1 MEKILLVLA
10 CLFAVLESFALWKH
24 IHRLEYVVKPAVMV
38 CLFTWLYLS
47 TGLQGAAL
55 WFGVGI
61 LFSLAGDVLFLF
73 IDRTF
78 IFGLISFLFAHI
90 AYIIGFRDEF
100 QAVSFMSVLM
110 AIILGISAIRV
121 MRRIVSAVREK
132 GQTRLIGPVI
142 LYSIII
148 TVMLYAAM
156 LTLSDPVW
164 KAGDSLLVAAGA
176 FLFYLS
182 DIILAWNKFVT
193 PIPNGRLWNIA
204 CYHVGQIMLIAGVV
218 AQFA

>member
-1 MEKILLVLA
+1 MELMLLVLA
-10 CLFAVLESFALWKH
+10 CLFALLESFALWKH
-24 IHRLEYVVKPAVMV
+24 IPRLEYVVKPAVMV
-38 CLFTWLYLS
+38 CLFIWLYLS
-47 TGLQGAAL
+47 TGMQGIAW

-61 LFSLAGDVLFLF
+61 LFSLAGDILLLF

-78 IFGLISFLFAHI
+78 VFGLVSFLLAHS
-90 AYIIGFRDEF
+90 AYIVGLRAEL
-100 QAVSFMSVLM
+100 QTTSFWSLM
-110 AIILGISAIRV
+110 LAFILGISALRV
-121 MRRIVSAVREK
+121 TRRIVSVAREK

-156 LTLSDPVW
+156 LPLSNSAW
-164 KAGDSLLVAAGA
+164 KAGASVLVAAGA

-182 DIILAWNKFVT
+182 DIILAWHRFVV
-193 PIPNGRLWNIA
+193 PISNGRLLNIA
-204 CYHVGQIMLIAGVV
+204 CYHAGQIMLIAGVI

>member
-1 MEKILLVLA
+1 MEMVLLILA
-10 CLFAVLESFALWKH
+10 CLFALLEAFALWKH
-24 IHRLEYVVKPAVMV
+24 IPRLEYVVKPAVMV
-38 CLFTWLYLS
+38 CLFAWLYLS
-47 TGLQGAAL
+47 TGMQGMVW

-61 LFSLAGDVLFLF
+61 LFSLAGDILLMF

-78 IFGLISFLFAHI
+78 IFGLVSFLLAHS
-90 AYIIGFRDEF
+90 AYIIGLRAEL
-100 QAVSFMSVLM
+100 QITSFWSLM
-110 AIILGISAIRV
+110 LVFILGMSALRV
-121 MRRIVSAVREK
+121 TRRIVSAVREK

-156 LTLSDPVW
+156 LTLSNPIW
-164 KAGDSLLVAAGA
+164 KAGASVLVAVGA

-182 DIILAWNKFVT
+182 DIILAWHRFVA
-193 PIPNGRLWNIA
+193 PISNGRLLNIA
-204 CYHVGQIMLIAGVV
+204 CYHAGQIMLIAGVI